1 MHKSWGKITHAEK
14 MRNDP
19 NDRSTIGVFGL
30 GLIVKM
36 RFLLITT
43 VLFRI
48 LKVGSMEVL
57 PSVLYMWLPEQTTD
71 LVV

>member
-1 MHKSWGKITHAEK
+1 